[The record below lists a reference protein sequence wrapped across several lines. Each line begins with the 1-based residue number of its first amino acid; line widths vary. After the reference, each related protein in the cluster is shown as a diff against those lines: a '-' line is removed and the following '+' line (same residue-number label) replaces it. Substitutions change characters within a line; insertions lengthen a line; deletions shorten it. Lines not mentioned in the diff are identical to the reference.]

1 MHRILLFV
9 SIVLIAI
16 LLNTATSKSDVLIEN
31 GGINSFIAAFIPGVM
46 QLEVASGSGQAD
58 DYIVLTCGAFSN
70 SSANTFI
77 APGPAIFTEL
87 DTENCG
93 NNNNCIE
100 GIWGGFTNNPASE
113 DLICNTTGTS
123 IIFTAATLRYS
134 NVNTMNPVIG
144 ISCSEGNGLLATAPS
159 IMTEAGSQVV
169 RIFTSFTF
177 SEDEVN
183 NITVNP
189 QMASFSS
196 QASLEGSQV
205 TSVGTSTFVNS
216 AGATGTAD
224 QAYVGSARD
233 WRACTIA
240 LRMEPAPP
248 TPAPTPSPT
257 PTPTAT
263 PTTTPT
269 ILPPPDVTSVPTLG
283 EWGHL
288 SVAILAV
295 LVGVLF
301 LRRHRIKT

>member
-46 QLEVASGSGQAD
+46 QLDVASGSGQAG
-58 DYIVLTCGAFSN
+58 DYMVLTCGAFSN
-70 SSANTFI
+70 SSANSFN

-113 DLICNTTGTS
+113 DLTCNTTGTS

-144 ISCSEGNGLLATAPS
+144 IMCSEGNGLLATAPS

-169 RIFTSFTF
+169 RIFTSFAF
-177 SEDEVN
+177 AEEEVN
-183 NITVNP
+183 NIMVNP

-205 TSVGTSTFVNS
+205 TSVGSSTFFNS

-224 QAYVGSARD
+224 QTYVGSARD
-233 WRACTIA
+233 WRACTLA

-248 TPAPTPSPT
+248 TPAPTPTITPPTGT
-257 PTPTAT
+257 PTPT
-263 PTTTPT
+263 
-269 ILPPPDVTSVPTLG
+269 IIPPPDVTSVPTLNQ
-283 EWGHL
+283 WGHL
-288 SVAILAV
+288 SIAILAV
-295 LVGVLF
+295 LVGVWF
-301 LRRHRIKT
+301 LRRHRVKT